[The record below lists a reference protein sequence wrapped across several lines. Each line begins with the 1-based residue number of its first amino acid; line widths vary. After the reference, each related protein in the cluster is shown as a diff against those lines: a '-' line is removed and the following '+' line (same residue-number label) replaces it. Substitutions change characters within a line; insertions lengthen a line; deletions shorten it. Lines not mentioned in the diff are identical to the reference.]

1 MDSFAVLKAAC
12 DLLKKTGSGDLGAL
26 SRVACLFGEALGA
39 GSFSIHAIK
48 LSPGRTSC
56 LECIGCW
63 IDTDYAEFGIEDYL
77 SRLDLRKESSGYT
90 IDIHDAAVS
99 LPPSWCLHCKNLFL
113 EGDIFGFF
121 VYCIHG
127 GVNDEAPYDSF
138 LDAAAGIFE
147 LWIKKIDEQKRLEDI
162 LNYLPQPTFLMNVD
176 EEITFWN
183 PATETMTGWK
193 AADIVGKPRYE
204 SGIPF
209 YGERRPM
216 VGNLIMNPDPRWE
229 VLYHQFRSDEGG
241 DVVYSLAFCKA
252 LYGVGAYLGTKT
264 ARLYDLSG
272 RLCGSIHTVRDLTL
286 ERKME
291 KSLQRS
297 ESMYRAIADFA
308 GMGIM
313 LADENKIIYCNKQLK
328 DFIGTYK
335 DKNILKEDFISW
347 VLPECRNI
355 VRERLPVLSSGG
367 EGPVR
372 FEFKSKEGRAYR
384 ALAQRI
390 EYEGKAS
397 VHWILDDITEQ
408 KLMAEKARLNEL
420 RLYHQDRLTALGTM
434 AAGIAHELNQPL
446 NTIRVITDG
455 FLFGREEGWA
465 LDEDEFFESMEMV
478 SRQVIRMTDVI
489 QNIRDFSREDRAG
502 LLSDVDAN
510 QAFKNVFSMIGRQLE
525 AHGIDVQKDFDL
537 ELLPI
542 RANLHR
548 LEQVIMNL
556 LVNARQALDQCEG
569 YRKIIR
575 VGTSAVN
582 GRILMEVSDNAGGIC
597 AKIQDKI
604 FQPFFTTKD
613 AGMGTGLGL
622 SICQSIIA
630 EFNGYFEVYNNEMGG
645 ATFVVILPAGEK
657 S

>member
-1 MDSFAVLKAAC
+1 
-12 DLLKKTGSGDLGAL
+12 LLKRAGAGD
-26 SRVACLFGEALGA
+26 GEALNRAARFLGEAVDA
-39 GSFSIHAIK
+39 GSFSVHAIRV
-48 LSPGRTSC
+48 SPGGSPF

-63 IDTDYAEFGIEDYL
+63 IHEEYAGLRLKDAL
-77 SRLDLRKESSGYT
+77 SGLDVREEIGGYT
-90 IDIHDAAVS
+90 IDVHDAEVP
-99 LPPSWCLHCKNLFL
+99 LPPWFRLHFKKLFL
-113 EGDIFGFF
+113 GDELFGFL
-121 VYCIHG
+121 VYSSKNET
-127 GVNDEAPYDSF
+127 NDEAQHGSF

-147 LWIKKIDEQKRLEDI
+147 LWIKNIDEQKRLKDI
-162 LNYLPQPTFLMNVD
+162 LNYLPQPTFLMNLE

-193 AADIVGKPRYE
+193 AGDIVGKPRYE

-216 VGNLIMNPDPRWE
+216 VGNLIMYPDPRWE
-229 VLYHQFRSDEGG
+229 VLYHQFRSDERG
-241 DVVYSLAFCKA
+241 DVVFSLAFCKA

-264 ARLYDLSG
+264 ARLYDVNG

-286 ERKME
+286 ERRME

-313 LADENKIIYCNKQLK
+313 LAGENKIIYCNKQLK
-328 DFIGTYK
+328 DFLGIDEEHDIY
-335 DKNILKEDFISW
+335 LEDFLSW
-347 VLPECRNI
+347 VLPEHRN
-355 VRERLPVLSSGG
+355 VVTKRLPVLSSGG

-372 FEFKSKEGRAYR
+372 FEFKSREGRDYR

-390 EYEGKAS
+390 EYEGKTG
-397 VHWILDDITEQ
+397 VHLILDDITEL

-446 NTIRVITDG
+446 NTIRVVTDG
-455 FLFGREEGWA
+455 FLFGREEGWD

-478 SRQVIRMTDVI
+478 SRQVLRMTDVI
-489 QNIRDFSREDRAG
+489 QNIRDFSREDREG
-502 LLSDVDAN
+502 LLCDVDAN

-525 AHGIDVQKDFDL
+525 AHGIDVQKDLDL
-537 ELLPI
+537 ELRPI

-556 LVNARQALDQCEG
+556 LVNARQALDRCEG

-575 VGTSAVN
+575 VGTSAAN
-582 GRILMEVSDNAGGIC
+582 GRIFIEVSDNAGGISS
-597 AKIQDKI
+597 KIQDKI

-630 EFNGYFEVYNNEMGG
+630 EFNGCFEVYNNEMGG
-645 ATFVVILPAGEK
+645 ATFIVILPAGGE

>member
-1 MDSFAVLKAAC
+1 M
-12 DLLKKTGSGDLGAL
+12 
-26 SRVACLFGEALGA
+26 
-39 GSFSIHAIK
+39 
-48 LSPGRTSC
+48 
-56 LECIGCW
+56 
-63 IDTDYAEFGIEDYL
+63 Y
-77 SRLDLRKESSGYT
+77 
-90 IDIHDAAVS
+90 
-99 LPPSWCLHCKNLFL
+99 
-113 EGDIFGFF
+113 
-121 VYCIHG
+121 
-127 GVNDEAPYDSF
+127 
-138 LDAAAGIFE
+138 
-147 LWIKKIDEQKRLEDI
+147 
-162 LNYLPQPTFLMNVD
+162 
-176 EEITFWN
+176 
-183 PATETMTGWK
+183 
-193 AADIVGKPRYE
+193 
-204 SGIPF
+204 
-209 YGERRPM
+209 
-216 VGNLIMNPDPRWE
+216 PDPRWE
-229 VLYHQFRSDEGG
+229 VVYHQFRSDERGN
-241 DVVYSLAFCKA
+241 VVFSLAFCKA

-264 ARLYDLSG
+264 ARLYDVNG

-297 ESMYRAIADFA
+297 ESMHRAIADFA

-313 LADENKIIYCNKQLK
+313 LASENEIIYCNKQLK
-328 DFIGTYK
+328 DFLGVYQEH
-335 DKNILKEDFISW
+335 NIHKEDFISW
-347 VLPECRNI
+347 VLPEHRKI
-355 VRERLPVLSSGG
+355 VRNQLPVLSSGT

-372 FEFKSKEGRAYR
+372 FEFKSRDGRDYR

-390 EYEGKAS
+390 EYEGKAA
-397 VHWILDDITEQ
+397 VHLILDDITEQ

-446 NTIRVITDG
+446 NTIRVVTDG
-455 FLFGREEGWA
+455 FLFGREEGWD

-489 QNIRDFSREDRAG
+489 QNIRDFSREDREG

-525 AHGIDVQKDFDL
+525 AHGIDIRKNFDP
-537 ELLPI
+537 EIPAI

-556 LVNARQALDQCEG
+556 LVNARQALDQC
-569 YRKIIR
+569 YKDRKIIQ
-575 VGTSAVN
+575 VKTSAAN
-582 GRILMEVSDNAGGIC
+582 GRILIEVSDNAGGISTE
-597 AKIQDKI
+597 IYDKI

-630 EFNGYFEVYNNEMGG
+630 EFDGYFEVYNNEMGG
-645 ATFVVILPAGEK
+645 ATFIVILPAGEE